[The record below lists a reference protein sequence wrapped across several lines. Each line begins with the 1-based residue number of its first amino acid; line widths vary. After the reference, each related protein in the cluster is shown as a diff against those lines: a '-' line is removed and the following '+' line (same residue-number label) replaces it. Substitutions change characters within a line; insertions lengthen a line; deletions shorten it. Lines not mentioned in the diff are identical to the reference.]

1 VRDHLH
7 GSHGKELGTILVSE
21 FGPDGTCKD
30 LWANVKDYGNM
41 DYKESKEK

>member
-1 VRDHLH
+1 MRDHLH

-30 LWANVKDYGNM
+30 LWVSVKDYGNM